1 MDMEALFLAYS
12 RRLEEIDCK
21 YQRYLYS
28 QIEWNERLI
37 GIKGARGVGKT
48 TMLLQHIKLTFPDW
62 SKAFYV
68 SLDHIWFSTH
78 TLLELTEYL
87 YTHGVTHIFL
97 DEVHRY
103 TNWIK
108 EIKNIYDSYP
118 SLHIVFTGSSLLE
131 LNGAEA
137 DLSRRLRSY
146 HLEGLSFR
154 EYLAINGI
162 VTFEP
167 LSLNDILTR
176 HQQIATEIA
185 GKLKVLPH
193 FERYIQQG
201 YYPFFLE
208 ASSTV
213 SYYERIQSIV
223 TTIIENDIPAV
234 ESIEF
239 ETLQKAKRLLVLLAQ
254 MKPFTPNI
262 SSLCSALDTTRNQL
276 IRLLALLH
284 RAALLR
290 LLYADRKDLKSLGKP
305 EKILFNNP
313 NIMQAL
319 VQPADTGTVRESL
332 FAAMLAQS
340 HSIQYPKQGDL
351 SIEGKFIFELKEQ
364 RVESRRMSNYPE
376 SRQKS
381 TECQVGGKGKGF
393 SQIKDI
399 PDSYVIADEIEIGYG
414 NKIPLWMF
422 GLLY

>member
-87 YTHGVTHIFL
+87 YTHGVTYIFL

-351 SIEGKFIFELKEQ
+351 SIEGKFIFE
-364 RVESRRMSNYPE
+364 
-376 SRQKS
+376 
-381 TECQVGGKGKGF
+381 VGGKGKGF